1 MLVMKDCAIEPGDIL
16 FVVSNSNKPWGRL
29 KQAAQSLTT
38 AGNKHGHK
46 EVITVFVCTG
56 KNKYGVICHN
66 YERQMSVSTEAF
78 IQNLQESTIEELTT
92 LLLSYCNTEFNAT
105 QIKNALAGGSLWM
118 KRLAAEMTGNEDSDE
133 LIKRF
138 LTATQERKAKLIQLL
153 VTFWRASGEAEVLPA
168 VHSSLLVFKH
178 TDSEQRQKF
187 LTAYQEQVKVTERLH
202 KQGKSRTS
210 FWAVIKSLFQW
221 SNQQDKKDRE
231 GITPSDATF
240 CSQNVMQV
248 LNQVD
253 PNLVHRGR
261 HVLPKTLE
269 AGLREATKCRK
280 KSDETVNQGQIDD
293 FETMIA
299 AQEQFLPPFSLQI
312 LPATGKEL
320 MSTLLAVVDNEIK
333 RIETKRWAN
342 QEDRKK
348 ASDLKQLLL
357 PFRAEKYQKYPINL
371 QVDVALK
378 LIATLLPTL
387 QRKTGWLG
395 EWFPATSYANVRA
408 FARTQGIFDGDIRD
422 TLEKLKSNPS
432 PTIEEE
438 EMNEEEGDDLESLST
453 GQIYIFSD
461 WSFSSWPTS
470 KRELMLKHMLG
481 LLAEGHEL
489 YTWENGQLIK
499 RDKESLKSAINGA
512 DFDDLLASKLKP
524 ANQATVLAQAQHQQ
538 LDTTQ
543 IHFLDYKFCRELTDD
558 RESIETHLNQV
569 AAIFSSKLD
578 EQHLNQ
584 TKQRIID
591 IELANSTY
599 DQKEQLEMQTLKKRI
614 ATQNGIKQKTYRSG
628 IDTRAFVS
636 QPSHR
641 EPIFRSIDLLSLTPS
656 AKYYRNEVYSDLVIH
671 ENPSSPFEYFE
682 LVGMNA
688 TENLVGC
695 KYQFHPE
702 GLTEKLINNRK
713 KESNLVLLEGKKRL
727 SLTEDWQALP
737 SLHPGETLL
746 DIAIKGLKKDDFEIK
761 YSKENRLH
769 YIRLLKPTAEPR
781 EAFTNLLLRMH
792 KNYRANP
799 VFNTLSA
806 LSSEHQQIHR
816 LLMKYLKFGKDRG
829 KLRNATGVTVHNGN
843 EYLQEAR
850 KLSVAS
856 CRIRAIAFKEEMQ
869 QLYPEVPV
877 SIVVNSDHCFVEM
890 ELDGQWQR
898 YCLGGYRDTPSL
910 VESVREDTL
919 TSTYSNSKK
928 QQFFTDK
935 PKQQPQGD
943 FLVEEDM
950 FINNFA

>member
-16 FVVSNSNKPWGRL
+16 FVVSNSNKPWVRL

-38 AGNKHGHK
+38 AGNKHGHR

-66 YERQMSVSTEAF
+66 YERQITVSKEAF

-92 LLLSYCNTEFNAT
+92 LLLNYCNKEFKAT
-105 QIKNALAGGSLWM
+105 QIKKALAGGPRWM
-118 KRLAAEMTGNEDSDE
+118 KRLAAEMTGNEDSEE
-133 LIKRF
+133 LIERF
-138 LTATQERKAKLIQLL
+138 LTATYERKAKLIQLL

-178 TDSEQRQKF
+178 TDSIQRQKF
-187 LTAYQEQVKVTERLH
+187 LSAYLEQVKVTERFH

-231 GITPSDATF
+231 HITPSDATF
-240 CSQNVMQV
+240 CSRNVMQV

-253 PNLVHRGR
+253 PNLVNRGR

-269 AGLREATKCRK
+269 AGLREATKSRK
-280 KSDETVNQGQIDD
+280 KSDEVVNQEQVDD
-293 FETMIA
+293 FEAMIA
-299 AQEQFLPPFSLQI
+299 AQEQFLPPFRLQI
-312 LPATGKEL
+312 LPATGREL
-320 MSTLLAVVDNEIK
+320 MSSLLAVVDNEIK
-333 RIETKRWAN
+333 RIENKRWAN

-348 ASDLKQLLL
+348 ASDLKQLVL
-357 PFRAEKYQKYPINL
+357 PFRAPKYQKYPINL
-371 QVDVALK
+371 QVDIALK

-387 QRKTGWLG
+387 QKKTGWLG

-432 PTIEEE
+432 PYIQEE
-438 EMNEEEGDDLESLST
+438 EMQEEVDDPEPLPT

-461 WSFSSWPTS
+461 WSFSSWSTS
-470 KRELMLKHMLG
+470 KRELMLKHMLE

-489 YTWENGQLIK
+489 YTWENGQLIR
-499 RDKESLKSAINGA
+499 RDKESLKNAIIGA

-524 ANQATVLAQAQHQQ
+524 ANQATLLAQAQYQQ

-543 IHFLDYKFCRELTDD
+543 INFLDYKFCRKMADD
-558 RESIETHLNQV
+558 RDSLETHLNQV
-569 AAIFSSKLD
+569 AAIFSPKLD
-578 EQHLNQ
+578 EHNLNQ

-591 IELANSTY
+591 VELANSAY
-599 DQKEQLEMQTLKKRI
+599 DQKEQLEMQALKKRI
-614 ATQNGIKQKTYRSG
+614 ASQNEIKQKTYRSG
-628 IDTRAFVS
+628 IDTRAHVS
-636 QPSHR
+636 QSSHR
-641 EPIFRSIDLLSLTPS
+641 APIFKSVDLLGFKPS
-656 AKYYRNEVYSDLVIH
+656 AKYYRNEVYSELVIR
-671 ENPSSPFEYFE
+671 ENPSSPFQYFE

-702 GLTEKLINNRK
+702 GLTEKLINKRK
-713 KESNLVLLEGKKRL
+713 KESNLILIEGKKRL
-727 SLTEDWQALP
+727 SLTENWLALP

-746 DIAIKGLKKDDFEIK
+746 DIAIKGFKKDDFEIK
-761 YSKENRLH
+761 YSKENRLY
-769 YIRLLKPTAEPR
+769 YIRLLKPTAQSQDV
-781 EAFTNLLLRMH
+781 FINLLLRMP
-792 KNYRANP
+792 KQYRANP

-806 LSSEHQQIHR
+806 LSSEHQEIHR
-816 LLMKYLKFGKDRG
+816 LLMKYLKFGKDHG
-829 KLRNATGVTVHNGN
+829 KLRNAIGVTVHNGN
-843 EYLQEAR
+843 EYLEEAR
-850 KLSVAS
+850 KLGVAS
-856 CRIRAIAFKEEMQ
+856 CRLRAIAFKDEMHR
-869 QLYPEVPV
+869 LNPEIPV

-898 YCLGGYRDTPSL
+898 YCLGGYRDAPSL
-910 VESVREDTL
+910 MESVREDIL
-919 TSTYSNSKK
+919 TSIYSNSKK
-928 QQFFTDK
+928 QRFFTERS
-935 PKQQPQGD
+935 KQQSQID
-943 FLVEEDM
+943 LLAEEDM